1 MAYYYEG
8 QPGNA
13 YEDMIT
19 SFIAGNT
26 MLTAQGIPIAGEYEV
41 KNVQAMKIMSLLG
54 AGGSFSELYLNDFK
68 DDVVYLG
75 HDGPAHVNMAEG
87 EVGLVPLS
95 IYHGKP
101 GKGLSIQ
108 MTVKHGEVTLLS
120 VVEEGD
126 TTTTLLVAEAES
138 VTGPALQIGNTN
150 SRYRF
155 PKGANKFL
163 NDWCQASPAHHCA
176 IGIGHQG
183 AVIEKLAALLNIH
196 VKRI

>member
-101 GKGLSIQ
+101 G
-108 MTVKHGEVTLLS
+108 
-120 VVEEGD
+120 
-126 TTTTLLVAEAES
+126 
-138 VTGPALQIGNTN
+138 
-150 SRYRF
+150 
-155 PKGANKFL
+155 
-163 NDWCQASPAHHCA
+163 
-176 IGIGHQG
+176 
-183 AVIEKLAALLNIH
+183 
-196 VKRI
+196 